1 MNSSDI
7 TPGFR
12 LVGGIIRAAVGL
24 FCIILGTVFLFI
36 SIGGPFS
43 WLMVTVVVLL
53 YVKGLFAWLFA
64 FRFLKGNSSTEWNTL
79 LSPLGW
85 KVSAIGFGAVALLFA
100 FSAAAGE
107 GSWLITGTLVYTA
120 LAMICLFAASNSI
133 PEKTQSTWS
142 PFQSPE
148 VQEICE
154 HLTPVERRRII
165 DDATARGRELG
176 TWLAGP
182 FAIVVVLS
190 VIAWQLDIMSW
201 RSGIVLLILYTVYF
215 WIFGLPRIRD
225 MRRRSIELLCGTE
238 WAHSR
243 GYTPDTL
250 RLTVFPWSKA
260 E

>member
-24 FCIILGTVFLFI
+24 FCVILGTVILFI
-36 SIGGPFS
+36 SIGEPFS

-133 PEKTQSTWS
+133 PEKPKAHGLRSSHQRFRRFVNIS
-142 PFQSPE
+142 PQLSGG
-148 VQEICE
+148 VS
-154 HLTPVERRRII
+154 LT
-165 DDATARGRELG
+165 
-176 TWLAGP
+176 
-182 FAIVVVLS
+182 
-190 VIAWQLDIMSW
+190 M
-201 RSGIVLLILYTVYF
+201 
-215 WIFGLPRIRD
+215 LPRAAGN
-225 MRRRSIELLCGTE
+225 SVLG
-238 WAHSR
+238 
-243 GYTPDTL
+243 
-250 RLTVFPWSKA
+250 
-260 E
+260 